1 MKAVPSIK
9 CNCIQDWKSDLEQLK
24 RVRYIRNNLAHAED
38 SFNIEEC
45 TQKDIDFVTGFYNRI
60 LNQTDPLSLLHQS
73 YSEKNHISNKVYAQ
87 KRQVEVQANMQTE
100 KPVNNNIYNQ
110 TNEDMEKS
118 VINIIFAVFAI
129 IIIVT
134 LITLFIML

>member
-1 MKAVPSIK
+1 M
-9 CNCIQDWKSDLEQLK
+9 
-24 RVRYIRNNLAHAED
+24 
-38 SFNIEEC
+38 
-45 TQKDIDFVTGFYNRI
+45 
-60 LNQTDPLSLLHQS
+60 HQS
-73 YSEKNHISNKVYAQ
+73 YNQKNQVNNKIYAQ
-87 KRQVEVQANMQTE
+87 KRQVEVKANMQTE

-118 VINIIFAVFAI
+118 VINSIFAVFAI